1 MKRIFLF
8 GGSLFLTGG
17 GFLLYGGYEL
27 YYSLLSYLSKGNYW
41 GRFYDSF
48 IKGIVITLFG
58 LLFIAAGIFMI
69 ISEKKCQRIRTTG
82 VPVKG
87 TITKIIESP
96 GERRLYYEYRDAY
109 GRLYKGKGYELS
121 EREAYGLVVGNEIN
135 ILIDPENPK
144 YHIIVLEK
152 TSSHLLRAKIKEG

>member
-1 MKRIFLF
+1 M
-8 GGSLFLTGG
+8 
-17 GFLLYGGYEL
+17 
-27 YYSLLSYLSKGNYW
+27 
-41 GRFYDSF
+41 
-48 IKGIVITLFG
+48 
-58 LLFIAAGIFMI
+58 
-69 ISEKKCQRIRTTG
+69 
-82 VPVKG
+82 
-87 TITKIIESP
+87 
-96 GERRLYYEYRDAY
+96 YYEYRDAY